1 MLIMHQAELNHLISS
16 ALAGNHAAFGAI
28 VKRYQQSLFG
38 FLGRMGISQAQAEDI
53 AQEAF
58 VKAWQHL
65 PSFDAQRAQ
74 FSTWLFAIARNL
86 ALNELASAKNFQE
99 IHADK
104 ALTEHESQDIPVA
117 DELIAKQRRVA
128 LQQALRKLP
137 NDDRAVL
144 ALTYVTELD
153 LVSISRI
160 EHSSLS
166 AIKTRIHRAKL
177 KLRDLL
183 KDTL

>member
-1 MLIMHQAELNHLISS
+1 MSIMQHGELSHLISS

-28 VKRYQQSLFG
+28 VKRYQQSLFS
-38 FLGRMGISQAQAEDI
+38 FLGRMGMPQAQAEDI

-58 VKAWQHL
+58 IKAWCHL
-65 PSFDAQRAQ
+65 PSFDAKRAQ

-86 ALNELASAKNFQE
+86 ALNELASAKNLQE
-99 IHADK
+99 IYADE
-104 ALTEHESQDIPVA
+104 ALSEHESQDIPAA
-117 DELIAKQRRVA
+117 DVLIEKQRHVA

-137 NDDRAVL
+137 SEDRAAL
-144 ALTYVTELD
+144 ALAYVTELD
-153 LVSISRI
+153 LAAISRI
-160 EHSSLS
+160 EHCSLA

-183 KDTL
+183 KETL